1 MDWIATMQ
9 TVRDS
14 QLIMSP
20 LKCEI
25 QFDYDIHAFLNAGT
39 NKSMEI
45 ERGRQITRK
54 CFWDANC
61 GKI

>member
-9 TVRDS
+9 TVRDTA
-14 QLIMSP
+14 MSP

-25 QFDYDIHAFLNAGT
+25 QFDYDIHAFLNACT

>member
-1 MDWIATMQ
+1 
-9 TVRDS
+9 
-14 QLIMSP
+14 MSP